1 MRVELTNRGFA
12 DRAPADGVPVR
23 NYPELFKF
31 EIAIIGDRMPAA
43 ERTTCDLKFY
53 WWAWWELNPQTPD
66 SKSGPYA
73 KFWYKPI

>member
-1 MRVELTNRGFA
+1 
-12 DRAPADGVPVR
+12 VR

-53 WWAWWELNPQTPD
+53 WWA
-66 SKSGPYA
+66 
-73 KFWYKPI
+73 